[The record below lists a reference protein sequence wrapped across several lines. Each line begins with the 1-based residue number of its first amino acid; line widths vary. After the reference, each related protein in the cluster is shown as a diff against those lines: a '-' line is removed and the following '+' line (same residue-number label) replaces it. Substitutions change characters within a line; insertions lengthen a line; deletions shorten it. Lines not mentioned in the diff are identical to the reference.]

1 MTTEPTAQGDS
12 VPYPEDDAAFER
24 LAADAARLRRDIEHN
39 EKLKKDRIAEVNKR
53 FDEKAKPLNEQLE
66 RMSRV
71 LVAYAKANRK
81 RLTDGGKRQS
91 IETSDA
97 IIAFRKDGAGTLE
110 VTDEATAIASL
121 EKRAG
126 GKEFIKVEKSIKKD
140 PLKRWLKESARRRV
154 PGVRVLFKNSLRIEL
169 KLTAAEKRRKVKP
182 TVLVREID
190 D

>member
-1 MTTEPTAQGDS
+1 MTTEQSAQGDA
-12 VPYPEDDAAFER
+12 VPYPEDDAAFEQ
-24 LAADAARLRRDIEHN
+24 LAAEAARLKRDIEHN
-39 EKLKKDRIAEVNKR
+39 EKLKKDRIAQVNERYDSKN
-53 FDEKAKPLNEQLE
+53 KPLNEQLE

-71 LVAYAKANRK
+71 LVAYARANRK

-91 IETSDA
+91 IETADA
-97 IIAFRKDGAGTLE
+97 VIAFRKDGAGTLD
-110 VTDEATAIASL
+110 VTDETAAIASL

-126 GKEFIKVEKSIKKD
+126 GKAFIEVKKSIKKD